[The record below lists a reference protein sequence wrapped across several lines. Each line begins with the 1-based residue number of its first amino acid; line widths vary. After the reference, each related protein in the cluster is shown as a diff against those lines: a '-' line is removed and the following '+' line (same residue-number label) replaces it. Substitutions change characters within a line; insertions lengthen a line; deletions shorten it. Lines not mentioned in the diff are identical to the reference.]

1 MDKKLP
7 SLDLKYAVSLATQE
21 SSGAMKVGYLS
32 EIPRGP
38 RQGYYRK
45 QLQKV
50 SLPSHVQ
57 GSEKQ
62 DELFEVLLKLKTDKQ
77 PFA

>member
-1 MDKKLP
+1 
-7 SLDLKYAVSLATQE
+7 
-21 SSGAMKVGYLS
+21 MKVGYLS

-38 RQGYYRK
+38 RQGYYCK

-77 PFA
+77 PFV